1 MATDSSVGTHQCSQK
16 PSISW
21 IRVNPAFPLHVVTMV
36 MDPGFWGGGTVS
48 MAQAIRTLYLEAQDM
63 ETGLPWWCSG

>member
-36 MDPGFWGGGTVS
+36 MDPGFWGGDS
-48 MAQAIRTLYLEAQDM
+48 
-63 ETGLPWWCSG
+63 